1 MKPNTF
7 VCMRFKNG
15 SYAKAYGNLDI
26 ETYEDESQLTIRSND
41 GGIVMNFEGI
51 ESKTITKTE
60 NSGFNFAY
68 LTNEEYKEETK
79 VYFR

>member
-1 MKPNTF
+1 MKDNKF

-26 ETYEDESQLTIRSND
+26 ELYEDESLLTIRSND
-41 GGIVMNFEGI
+41 GSIVMNFEGV

-60 NSGFNFAY
+60 TTGFNFSY
-68 LTNEEYKEETK
+68 LTNEEYKEEFK
-79 VYFR
+79 AYFK